1 MFTKK
6 EKYSI
11 RKFTVGAASIV
22 VGSFMYGATSNNEAS
37 ASEQEEQ
44 ISKMGAETKSQLE
57 QAPKVVGE
65 KTKQKSEAVNNEIYT
80 DQPLKEQKPE
90 VIQNKPEPVQA
101 PEEQKVD
108 VEKPLPSNQK
118 TNDTKV
124 NTSNTAQT
132 KVSNIETTPKEY
144 KIKGVKEKSETVGA
158 KPQPR
163 VQKANLKDE
172 QKIEGKDVS
181 SKVTVEETSKIVNPN
196 QSTQVNVVNPHN
208 GERMQLQYRWKFDKD
223 IKPGDY
229 FDFELSKNVNTHG
242 ISIKRKVPD
251 IKNGSLV
258 MAKGQVLD
266 NGKIRYTFTDYIKDK
281 VNVTASLNLNLYI
294 DPKEVQNNGEQT
306 ITATLNSKIIST
318 KVNIQYLD
326 GVNHA
331 GVGVN
336 GSIGTIDKENSK
348 FSHVAYIN
356 TQGSSI
362 TSAYVYGRITSGVK
376 TNGQN
381 PTIKIYEYI
390 GEGNP
395 AQSVYLDRENK
406 LLWKDVTNEFKDK
419 LTVSN
424 GQYQLNFDKLDKRY
438 AISYEGE
445 YQNDA
450 KDLNFQTHISGY
462 PDYYSQYYAPATW
475 NNELVFFQNDANGN
489 GQNGPIIENNN
500 FTFDEDT
507 GNGGTHGQNNG
518 NQEEIEENNII
529 DIIEDTT
536 PEGESGQNN
545 GNQEETEENNII
557 DIIEDTTPEGESGQN
572 NGNQEETEE
581 NNIIDIIEDTT
592 PEGESGQNNG
602 NQEEIEENNIID
614 IIEDTTPEG
623 ESGQNNG
630 NQEETEENNIIDI
643 IEDTTPEG
651 ESGQNNG
658 NQEETEENNI
668 IDIIEDTTPEGE
680 SGQNNGNQEEI
691 EENNI
696 IDIIEDTTPEGE
708 SGQNNGN
715 QEEIEENNI
724 IDIIEDTTPE
734 GMQGHNQ
741 GNQVTEEDESPMP
754 VPPTLE
760 PQPEPMENKG
770 GSVSKTTDKTKMY
783 KQMKELPNTG
793 EETNKTSLFA
803 GIFAILGSLVLFR
816 RNRQSK

>member
-22 VGSFMYGATSNNEAS
+22 FGSFMYGATSNNEAS

-229 FDFELSKNVNTHG
+229 FDFDLSKNVNTHG
-242 ISIKRKVPD
+242 VSIKRKIPD

-258 MAKGQVLD
+258 MATGQVLD

-281 VNVTASLNLNLYI
+281 VNVTANLNMNLFI
-294 DPKEVQNNGEQT
+294 DPKEVQNSGDQT
-306 ITATLNSKIIST
+306 ISATLNNKTIST
-318 KVNIQYLD
+318 KVNVQYLNST
-326 GVNHA
+326 GQN
-331 GVGVN
+331 GPNVN
-336 GSIGTIDKENSK
+336 GSFEKLDKENK
-348 FSHVAYIN
+348 TFTHVAYIN
-356 TQGSSI
+356 PRGNVI
-362 TSAYVYGRITSGVK
+362 NEASAYGRVLSGMSGTK
-376 TNGQN
+376 PKNIN
-381 PTIKIYEYI
+381 IYEYI
-390 GEGNP
+390 GSGNP
-395 AQSVYLDRENK
+395 PQSVYLDRSNSS
-406 LLWKDVTNEFKDK
+406 LWKEVTENFKDK
-419 LTVSN
+419 LTIQN
-424 GQYQLNFDKLDKRY
+424 DGYLLNFERLDKRY
-438 AISYEGE
+438 AVSYEGE
-445 YQNDA
+445 YKKGNA
-450 KDLNFQTHISGY
+450 DLKFQTQVSSYASEFY
-462 PDYYSQYYAPATW
+462 PNNYSTAVW
-475 NNELVFFQNDANGN
+475 NNELVFYQNNANGN
-489 GQNGPIIENNN
+489 GQNGPIIDGNN
-500 FTFDEDT
+500 FDFQEDT
-507 GNGGTHGQNNG
+507 GNGEIHGNNQG
-518 NQEEIEENNII
+518 SQEEINENKII

-536 PEGESGQNN
+536 PDGDSGQNN
-545 GNQEETEENNII
+545 GNQTEE
-557 DIIEDTTPEGESGQN
+557 
-572 NGNQEETEE
+572 E
-581 NNIIDIIEDTT
+581 NTM
-592 PEGESGQNNG
+592 P
-602 NQEEIEENNIID
+602 
-614 IIEDTTPEG
+614 PR
-623 ESGQNNG
+623 
-630 NQEETEENNIIDI
+630 
-643 IEDTTPEG
+643 
-651 ESGQNNG
+651 
-658 NQEETEENNI
+658 
-668 IDIIEDTTPEGE
+668 
-680 SGQNNGNQEEI
+680 
-691 EENNI
+691 
-696 IDIIEDTTPEGE
+696 
-708 SGQNNGN
+708 
-715 QEEIEENNI
+715 
-724 IDIIEDTTPE
+724 
-734 GMQGHNQ
+734 
-741 GNQVTEEDESPMP
+741 P
-754 VPPTLE
+754 VPPTPE
-760 PQPEPMENKG
+760 PQPEPKPVPPTPESQPEPKPVPPTPESQPEPKPVPPTPESQPEPKPVPPTPESQPEPKPVPPTPEPQPEPKPVPPTPEPQPEPKPVPPTPESQPEPMENKG

-783 KQMKELPNTG
+783 KQTKELPNTG
-793 EETNKTSLFA
+793 EEANKTSLFA